1 MFWTPNDFILLG
13 KPIPVLSNASVSGL
27 MDEVGNAVEYRNQ
40 ELIIFEEQSLLRLIS
55 HLKMAVF

>member
-13 KPIPVLSNASVSGL
+13 KPILVLSNASVSGW

-55 HLKMAVF
+55 HLKMSVL